1 VKLNLEQLSP
11 SPQSY
16 RRRVRRWQRTWR
28 PERLRRH
35 TSHKSRPVDPACE
48 VALLQWR
55 LSHCPMGAPPSLWPP
70 RRRMREIIMFRN
82 FYAGRSNTASCSEP
96 FLNEQIPSRGRSSVT
111 AIEPSARSAPTGFSA
126 IRSGAEPRA
135 LRRTARYAS
144 KSVSSA
150 SPRARVEHVRPRRRG
165 TRQVI
170 GAPACSVGRRRPA
183 VTYRPPNSARSF
195 TARRAAAWRACSF
208 GTTVT
213 SSDWGPPAV
222 VRGETGFGVKQATP
236 RTCSVGVWRAAL

>member
-150 SPRARVEHVRPRRRG
+150 SPRAR
-165 TRQVI
+165 
-170 GAPACSVGRRRPA
+170 S
-183 VTYRPPNSARSF
+183 
-195 TARRAAAWRACSF
+195 
-208 GTTVT
+208 
-213 SSDWGPPAV
+213 
-222 VRGETGFGVKQATP
+222 
-236 RTCSVGVWRAAL
+236 RTCSTSPSRYATGSRCPSVQRWAATSSRHLPAARCCKTRTAA